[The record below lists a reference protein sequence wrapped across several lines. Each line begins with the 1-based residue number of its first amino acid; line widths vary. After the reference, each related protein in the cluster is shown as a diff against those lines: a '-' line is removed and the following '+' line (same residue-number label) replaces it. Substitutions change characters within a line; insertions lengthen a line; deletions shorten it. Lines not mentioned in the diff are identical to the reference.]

1 MHVRRCLPCER
12 PSTSAQG
19 QKGDGTRK
27 LGGKIFAMPNG
38 RGHWPPMAAMPEQ
51 AATVALGRCAAM
63 QRAAVARHDAQLGAD
78 GTAAD
83 VAGAVTFDY
92 AADGGLPIY
101 TTASQSRESSVGIS
115 MWGDAG
121 QADQGSAAGEGGAG
135 LNAAAFQSLQD
146 ELVSLRDLATDLA
159 ATLDAHPYHLDTA
172 ALLRQQTELRRLRMQ
187 MIDLTATL
195 KPPTPPDTPVNLTA
209 SAPVDLTASG
219 AVPIGSA
226 HTSTPH
232 THTHRCKRCG
242 KTGTCA
248 RTMSGNVLR
257 MANHRCSDGKTRKFN
272 RIGDLMPDR
281 LGQFVENDKVIRA
294 AAAEEAARKAAEE
307 KGDATDAGPRPGAC
321 ASGVRAPIAQ

>member
-1 MHVRRCLPCER
+1 MLVGHAPDAIADFCHGRGRALGCRMHVRRCLPCER

-121 QADQGSAAGEGGAG
+121 QADQGSAAGEGGA
-135 LNAAAFQSLQD
+135 
-146 ELVSLRDLATDLA
+146 
-159 ATLDAHPYHLDTA
+159 
-172 ALLRQQTELRRLRMQ
+172 
-187 MIDLTATL
+187 
-195 KPPTPPDTPVNLTA
+195 
-209 SAPVDLTASG
+209 
-219 AVPIGSA
+219 
-226 HTSTPH
+226 
-232 THTHRCKRCG
+232 
-242 KTGTCA
+242 
-248 RTMSGNVLR
+248 
-257 MANHRCSDGKTRKFN
+257 
-272 RIGDLMPDR
+272 
-281 LGQFVENDKVIRA
+281 
-294 AAAEEAARKAAEE
+294 
-307 KGDATDAGPRPGAC
+307 
-321 ASGVRAPIAQ
+321 

>member
-1 MHVRRCLPCER
+1 
-12 PSTSAQG
+12 
-19 QKGDGTRK
+19 
-27 LGGKIFAMPNG
+27 
-38 RGHWPPMAAMPEQ
+38 
-51 AATVALGRCAAM
+51 M
-63 QRAAVARHDAQLGAD
+63 QRAAVARLDAQLGAD

-83 VAGAVTFDY
+83 VAADVAGAVVFEC
-92 AADGGLPIY
+92 AADGGLPVY
-101 TTASQSRESSVGIS
+101 TMAALSRASSVCIS
-115 MWGDAG
+115 PRGDAG
-121 QADQGSAAGEGGAG
+121 RADQSSAAGEGWAG
-135 LNAAAFQSLQD
+135 PAAFQSLQD
-146 ELVSLRDLATDLA
+146 EAVRLRDLANDLA
-159 ATLDAHPYHLDTA
+159 ATLVARPHHLDTA
-172 ALLRQQTELRRLRMQ
+172 ALLLRQTELSRLRMQ
-187 MIDLTATL
+187 MIAFTATL

-248 RTMSGNVLR
+248 STMSGNVLR